1 MRRHVVLIISLFYLF
16 GTVGIP
22 VVAYSCVESGE
33 VGVVA
38 YLSGSHGSCYVDSCC
53 DGDQDP
59 PNVSIQSDIGCCYF
73 NIQVAPENSR
83 ILLPG
88 PKNGLGEPLPKALA
102 RFDASLPDI
111 CVVSAQPSISAFH
124 TPINL
129 PLLI

>member
-1 MRRHVVLIISLFYLF
+1 MRRHTVLLITLFYLF

-33 VGVVA
+33 AGVVA
-38 YLSGSHGSCYVDSCC
+38 YLSTSPRSCYADSCC

-59 PNVSIQSDIGCCYF
+59 PNVRIESGIPCCDLSV
-73 NIQVAPENSR
+73 QGAPETSR

-88 PKNGLGEPLPKALA
+88 QKHGQANPLAITPA
-102 RFDASLPDI
+102 RFDNSRPDAPIASTLPPI
-111 CVVSAQPSISAFH
+111 SVFHASIK
-124 TPINL
+124 L